1 MTPSSLSLTLDPK
14 SVKFAFTST
23 YMASESVLEQQR
35 KLHEERERLEDALVK
50 ERILKKPTVRGN
62 SN

>member
-1 MTPSSLSLTLDPK
+1 
-14 SVKFAFTST
+14 
-23 YMASESVLEQQR
+23 MASESVLEQQR

-50 ERILKKPTVRGN
+50 ERILKKPTVRHGVRC